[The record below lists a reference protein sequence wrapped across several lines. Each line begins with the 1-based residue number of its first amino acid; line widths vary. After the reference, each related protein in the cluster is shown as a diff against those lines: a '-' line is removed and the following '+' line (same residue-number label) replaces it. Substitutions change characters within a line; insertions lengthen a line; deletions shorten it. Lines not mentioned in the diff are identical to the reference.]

1 MENIISRFPGLA
13 ERIFDSLG
21 DENLVNS
28 KTVSRS
34 WSEFT
39 DNEVFFFRR
48 IIKKLIVD
56 YEYFKEAWKLVIK
69 ILKC

>member
-1 MENIISRFPGLA
+1 MNNFISRFPGLA

-21 DENLVNS
+21 DENPVKS

-39 DNEVFFFRR
+39 DMQ
-48 IIKKLIVD
+48 
-56 YEYFKEAWKLVIK
+56 
-69 ILKC
+69 